1 MLNLAAVPVA
11 YFLILA
17 FMLVL
22 ILSGLLLKFR
32 ARNKAGLPRQRR
44 SLTTRGFLVG
54 FLRLSGFGLLSFL
67 LIGGVLIIF
76 VDYQT
81 LKSDL
86 APAFRSVDLP
96 PGLPFAVEE
105 VSFPGGGVRL
115 AGWYVPPEN
124 GATIILLHGYGG
136 TRASMLWHAKVL
148 VEAGYGV
155 LLYDE
160 RASGESGG
168 SRRSYG
174 WEDGPDVSG
183 AVAFL
188 KERDGDTPSRI
199 GICGCS
205 MGGQIALQGAILNPE
220 IAAAWADGAS
230 MIRAVDMPPPHNI
243 LTGLSF
249 VASYLLDFMQAWQM
263 GIPAPD
269 PMIDR
274 ISSIAPRQVMLVGGG
289 KERGLW
295 GSEAPRINRYARF
308 AGSNAQVWIIEDAVH
323 CEGPAKHPQEYARR
337 MFQFFDAA
345 LHMEERP

>member
-1 MLNLAAVPVA
+1 MFNLAAIPVA

-17 FMLVL
+17 IMLAL
-22 ILSGLLLKFR
+22 ILLGLLLKFR
-32 ARNKAGLPRQRR
+32 AGNKAGLPRQRR
-44 SLTTRGFLVG
+44 PLTVRRFLVG
-54 FLRLSGFGLLSFL
+54 FLRLSGFGLVSLL
-67 LIGGVLIIF
+67 LITGVLIIY

-96 PGLPFAVEE
+96 PGLSFAVEE
-105 VSFPGGGVRL
+105 VSFPGNDGVRL

-136 TRASMLWHAKVL
+136 TRASMLWHAKAL

-183 AVAFL
+183 AVVFL
-188 KERDGDTPSRI
+188 KERNGDNPSRI

-205 MGGQIALQGAILNPE
+205 IGGQIALQGAILNPE

-249 VASYLLDFMQAWQM
+249 VASYLLDFMQAWQL
-263 GIPAPD
+263 GIPAPA

-274 ISSIAPRQVMLVGGG
+274 ISSIAPRPVMLVGGG

-295 GSEAPRINRYARF
+295 GSEALRVKRYASF
-308 AGSNAQVWIIEDAVH
+308 AGPNAQVWIIEDAVH
-323 CEGPAKHPQEYARR
+323 CDGPAEQPEEYARR
-337 MFQFFDAA
+337 MVQFFDSAFLA
-345 LHMEERP
+345 VK